1 MNQQVSELRNV
12 FVGFS
17 QKIGNLEK
25 KIDLALEKSQRAQEY
40 GELARDISLR
50 HLQGDLQQLEIETIR
65 KLFSGSSPSLDEIIL
80 DEPEGCLNLG
90 ISEIFQDEPTGD
102 TTKKLDKDSQDD
114 GSKSHDSQDDG
125 SKSHDSQDEGQ
136 EKPKIDEGDN
146 IKD

>member
-50 HLQGDLQQLEIETIR
+50 HLQGDLQQLEIKTIR

-80 DEPEGCLNLG
+80 DEPDNCLNLG
-90 ISEIFQDEPTGD
+90 ISEIFQDESTGD
-102 TTKKLDKDSQDD
+102 TTGATTKKLDSDSQENDPEN
-114 GSKSHDSQDDG
+114 QVQV
-125 SKSHDSQDEGQ
+125 QDEGQ
-136 EKPKIDEGDN
+136 EKHKIDEGDN
-146 IKD
+146 KKD

>member
-12 FVGFS
+12 FVGFT

-80 DEPEGCLNLG
+80 DEPDNCLNLDIG
-90 ISEIFQDEPTGD
+90 EIFQDESTGD
-102 TTKKLDKDSQDD
+102 TPKKLDSDSQENNQENQV
-114 GSKSHDSQDDG
+114 QDKG
-125 SKSHDSQDEGQ
+125 QDKGQ
-136 EKPKIDEGDN
+136 EKTGVDEGDN
-146 IKD
+146 PKDQDR

>member
-50 HLQGDLQQLEIETIR
+50 HLQGDLQQLEIKTIR

-80 DEPEGCLNLG
+80 DEPDNCLNLD
-90 ISEIFQDEPTGD
+90 ICEIFQDETTGD
-102 TTKKLDKDSQDD
+102 TTGDSTKKIDSDSQENNQENDQEKLD
-114 GSKSHDSQDDG
+114 
-125 SKSHDSQDEGQ
+125 QDEGQ
-136 EKPKIDEGDN
+136 EKTKIDEGN
-146 IKD
+146 NKKD